1 MSTEFQLF
9 DGKNLSSLFK
19 DIYDNQQVKK
29 KNISE
34 MIESLRKLIKSV
46 GEATVIAPII
56 RDLIDSSI
64 KNDDHL
70 IKLATIAQRLAQ
82 AEAKG
87 IGEDGWLSE
96 TEKAQLVREAKMQ
109 DVLRPLSGS
118 KREQMSFVLQ
128 NVETEKL
135 EEAYG
140 YFIGRILK
148 EEAAAP
154 KSSATVAKDKVI
166 SEDKALE
173 DAVVLATGDDE
184 TKQPIISEQQQKS
197 IADLA
202 FLKRIAGITS

>member
-1 MSTEFQLF
+1 MSAEFQLF

-34 MIESLRKLIKSV
+34 MIESLRKLIKSG

-96 TEKAQLVREAKMQ
+96 HEKAQLLTELEDTVNELDKKN
-109 DVLRPLSGS
+109 D
-118 KREQMSFVLQ
+118 
-128 NVETEKL
+128 EKL
-135 EEAYG
+135 LDIQVEIEE
-140 YFIGRILK
+140 IK
-148 EEAAAP
+148 
-154 KSSATVAKDKVI
+154 
-166 SEDKALE
+166 
-173 DAVVLATGDDE
+173 
-184 TKQPIISEQQQKS
+184 TK
-197 IADLA
+197 L
-202 FLKRIAGITS
+202 